1 MRLTVKH
8 IFGKQNIIHYWQWSI
23 TWLHWNSNLW
33 VHVKVNSD
41 FKSTWQAGLAY
52 MFYQQHKKYILLN
65 VFEILL
71 WRICANKYSCIYM
84 SLASGTIVK
93 LQKNIHV
100 KFLYLSKKYCQGLC
114 KSYYPTFTA
123 RSESQINSEFHLKKK
138 KKGGEGTTSR
148 SKWFEFGR
156 GQSAGEGH
164 RCGSLAIPTQPPLAA
179 AEGWCSR
186 P

>member
-1 MRLTVKH
+1 
-8 IFGKQNIIHYWQWSI
+8 
-23 TWLHWNSNLW
+23 
-33 VHVKVNSD
+33 
-41 FKSTWQAGLAY
+41 
-52 MFYQQHKKYILLN
+52 
-65 VFEILL
+65 
-71 WRICANKYSCIYM
+71 M
-84 SLASGTIVK
+84 SLASGAIVK

-148 SKWFEFGR
+148 SKWFGFGR